1 LTNVTTDMRIMNE
14 EVFAPALP
22 IMPVESVD
30 SALKIANNSRFGL
43 RSSVFTTDINVR
55 RRWVKE
61 IQAAGVGIGA
71 DHVYYDPY
79 MPHLGGYKDSG
90 IIGGKYFT
98 TMLSRMKYVHTSPE
112 SGIF

>member
-1 LTNVTTDMRIMNE
+1 MQE

-22 IMPVESVD
+22 IFPINDLEE
-30 SALKIANNSRFGL
+30 ALDIANDSRFGL
-43 RSSVFTTDINVR
+43 RSSVFSNDINVR
-55 RRWVKE
+55 RKWVKE
-61 IQAAGVGIGA
+61 VQAAGVGLGV

-98 TMLSRMKYVHTSPE
+98 EMLSRMKYVHTSPDY
-112 SGIF
+112 GIA